1 MADAPLPLRTATE
14 LAAELRSGRLSAQI
28 VLDAHLNRIAELD
41 PDFSAFITLDADAAR
56 HQAERLDAIPAAA
69 RGPLHGLPV
78 GIKDLVD
85 TAALRTTYGSLL
97 YAEHVPLAD
106 DLVVARLKAA
116 GAIVVGKT
124 NTPEFGF
131 GAVCQNRLCGPTRNP
146 FDRNLTSGGSSGGSA
161 VAVATGMVPLAHGT
175 DFGGSVR
182 IPASFCGAVAI
193 RPTPGRIPSPSR
205 KLAWDT
211 LATHGVMARTVD
223 DCDLM
228 LSAISGP
235 HPSDPTSSVPDAGT
249 STARLRTAATPDFGI
264 APVAA
269 DVRERFREAID
280 LLAPSLGVPV
290 TGSPDCTGATAAFKA
305 LRAAHV
311 RHSFMATADSFGE
324 RLTPTVSWNIAQGAG
339 ISVQDYL
346 AAEETRGRLFR
357 SFQAFF
363 GDHDLLIAP
372 AASVLPWPNEMSDV
386 LSIDGQELP
395 TIIDYLAINF
405 IVSLVGFPV
414 LSIPAPQQ
422 SHRLP
427 FGLQVVARP
436 GAEASLVAFGRAL
449 EAEGFRHRFANERSK
464 W

>member
-1 MADAPLPLRTATE
+1 M
-14 LAAELRSGRLSAQI
+14 
-28 VLDAHLNRIAELD
+28 
-41 PDFSAFITLDADAAR
+41 
-56 HQAERLDAIPAAA
+56 
-69 RGPLHGLPV
+69 
-78 GIKDLVD
+78 
-85 TAALRTTYGSLL
+85 
-97 YAEHVPLAD
+97 
-106 DLVVARLKAA
+106 VARLKAA

-146 FDRNLTSGGSSGGSA
+146 FDRTLTSGGSSGGSA

-182 IPASFCGAVAI
+182 TPASFCGAVAI
-193 RPTPGRIPSPSR
+193 RPTPGRIPSPGR

-228 LSAISGP
+228 LSAVSGA
-235 HPSDPTSSVPDAGT
+235 HPSDPTSFVPDAAP
-249 STARLRTAATPDFGI
+249 SAARLRIAATPDFGI

-280 LLAPSLGVPV
+280 LLARRVGMPV
-290 TGSPDCTGATAAFKA
+290 TASPDCTGATAAFKA

-311 RHSFMATADSFGE
+311 RHSYMAAADRFGD
-324 RLTPTVSWNIAQGAG
+324 RLTPTASWNIAEGTR
-339 ISVQDYL
+339 ISAQDYL
-346 AAEETRGRLFR
+346 AAEETRGRLYR
-357 SFQAFF
+357 NFQAFF

-386 LSIDGQELP
+386 LSIDGQKLP
-395 TIIDYLAINF
+395 TIIDYLAITF

-414 LSIPAPQQ
+414 LSIPAPQE

-449 EAEGFRHRFANERSK
+449 EAEGFRHRFAGE
-464 W
+464 